1 MVPSSRYHASASR
14 VCTCSGLPAP
24 GGCVTSEAASSPAVS
39 PAPTRRSNNAPIA
52 QVAAPEPA
60 ATASGAAPVLVVVVV
75 SEAVGV
81 WDTRITPS
89 PEALSDESRI
99 PRCDH
104 AVKGLGVALDRL
116 GNSVLWSPR
125 SSDKSSDE
133 IEDYETSERPS

>member
-60 ATASGAAPVLVVVVV
+60 ATASGAAPVGVG
-75 SEAVGV
+75 SEAGGV
-81 WDTRITPS
+81 WDTAITPS
-89 PEALSDESRI
+89 SEALSDE
-99 PRCDH
+99 PRVPRRDH
-104 AVKGLGVALDRL
+104 GVKGPSAVLDR
-116 GNSVLWSPR
+116 
-125 SSDKSSDE
+125 
-133 IEDYETSERPS
+133 

>member
-60 ATASGAAPVLVVVVV
+60 ATASGAAPVGGVVVVV
-75 SEAVGV
+75 SEAGGV
-81 WDTRITPS
+81 WDTGITPS
-89 PEALSDESRI
+89 SEALSDEPRI
-99 PRCDH
+99 PRRDH
-104 AVKGLGVALDRL
+104 DVKGPSAVLDR
-116 GNSVLWSPR
+116 R
-125 SSDKSSDE
+125 
-133 IEDYETSERPS
+133 